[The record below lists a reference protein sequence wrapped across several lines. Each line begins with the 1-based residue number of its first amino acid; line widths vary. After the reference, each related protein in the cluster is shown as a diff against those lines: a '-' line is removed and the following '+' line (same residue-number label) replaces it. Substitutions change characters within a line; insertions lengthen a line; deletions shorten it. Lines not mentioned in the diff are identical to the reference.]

1 VSNEDWRVEINLDDE
16 HEGYDIGERLRSQDL
31 DDDVRAR
38 LGKRVYV
45 SRNGSQLFLY
55 AGSEQQARE
64 AESVV
69 RELVE
74 TDNLTAEFAG
84 VTRWHPVEQEWKDA
98 SIPLPRTETEIHQE
112 LERREEAERREVAE
126 KGSYDWLVKINLPS
140 AADAEQ
146 IADTLNAAGHRV
158 HRIWR
163 WVTVD
168 VLTEEIGNDLIA
180 SVQETLPAD
189 AEIWLEGNL
198 DDRDAQS
205 PTAALFDP
213 RMY

>member
-1 VSNEDWRVEINLDDE
+1 VGNEDWRVEINLDDE
-16 HEGYDIGERLRSQDL
+16 HEGYDIGERLRSRDL
-31 DDDVRAR
+31 DEDARAR
-38 LGKRVYV
+38 LGERVYV
-45 SRNGSQLFLY
+45 SRDGPKLFLY

-64 AESVV
+64 AEVV
-69 RELVE
+69 AQELVAG
-74 TDNLTAEFAG
+74 DNLSADFA

-98 SIPLPRTETEIHQE
+98 SIPLPQTETEIHQE
-112 LERREEAERREVAE
+112 LVRKEDAERKEQAE
-126 KGSYDWLVKINLPS
+126 EGSYDWLVKINLPS
-140 AADAEQ
+140 AADAER
-146 IADTLNAAGHRV
+146 IAEALDEAGHPV

-168 VLTEEIGNDLIA
+168 VLTEEIGNEVISSL
-180 SVQETLPAD
+180 QEALPAD

-198 DDRDAQS
+198 DDARW

>member
-16 HEGYDIGERLRSQDL
+16 RAGYDIGERLRSQDL
-31 DDDVRAR
+31 DDEARAR

-45 SRNGSQLFLY
+45 SRNGAQLFLY
-55 AGSEQQARE
+55 AGSERQARE
-64 AESVV
+64 AELVV
-69 RELVE
+69 RELVGA
-74 TDNLTAEFAG
+74 DNLSAEFFG

-98 SIPLPRTETEIHQE
+98 SIPLPRTETEIRQE
-112 LERREEAERREVAE
+112 LERREEAERRELE
-126 KGSYDWLVKINLPS
+126 EEGSYDWLVKINLPS
-140 AADAEQ
+140 AADAER
-146 IADTLNAAGHRV
+146 IAETLEAAGHRV

-168 VLTEEIGNDLIA
+168 VLTEEIGNELI
-180 SVQETLPAD
+180 SSLQEALPAD

-198 DDRDAQS
+198 DNRGSQS
-205 PTAALFDP
+205 PIFVFFDP

>member
-1 VSNEDWRVEINLDDE
+1 VGNEDWRVEINLDDK
-16 HEGYDIGERLRSQDL
+16 HEGYDIRERLRSRDL
-31 DDDVRAR
+31 DDDARAR
-38 LGKRVYV
+38 LGERVYV
-45 SRNGSQLFLY
+45 SRDGPKLFLY

-64 AESVV
+64 AEVV
-69 RELVE
+69 AQELVAA
-74 TDNLTAEFAG
+74 DNLSADFA

-98 SIPLPRTETEIHQE
+98 SIPLPGTETEVRQE
-112 LERREEAERREVAE
+112 MEHKAETERSEVEEH
-126 KGSYDWLVKINLPS
+126 GSYDWLVKINLPT
-140 AADAEQ
+140 AGDAER
-146 IADTLNAAGHRV
+146 IAETLDEAGHPV

-168 VLTEEIGNDLIA
+168 VLTEEIGNELISSLREA
-180 SVQETLPAD
+180 LPAD

-198 DDRDAQS
+198 DDPDSRS

>member
-1 VSNEDWRVEINLDDE
+1 VGNEDWRVEINLDDK
-16 HEGYDIGERLRSQDL
+16 HEGYDLSERLRSRDL
-31 DDDVRAR
+31 DEDARAR
-38 LGKRVYV
+38 LGERVYV
-45 SRNGSQLFLY
+45 SRDGPKLFLY

-64 AESVV
+64 AEVV
-69 RELVE
+69 AQELVAA
-74 TDNLTAEFAG
+74 DNLSADFA

-98 SIPLPRTETEIHQE
+98 SIPLPQTETEIHQE
-112 LERREEAERREVAE
+112 LERKEEAERKEQTE
-126 KGSYDWLVKINLPS
+126 EGSYDWLVKINLPS
-140 AADAEQ
+140 AADAER
-146 IADTLNAAGHRV
+146 IAAALDEAGHPV

-168 VLTEEIGNDLIA
+168 VLTEEIGNEVISSL
-180 SVQETLPAD
+180 QEALPTD

-198 DDRDAQS
+198 VDARW